1 MSKNAR
7 GRRQLIAGLGTT
19 AAAVALGSAPAGAQ
33 APASTYQPARHAA
46 DEWFANRP
54 GKHRVILDTTTPE
67 GIPDAIRFAGNLLA
81 GSKSGYGVDEADMA
95 VVICLRHGAT
105 VYAYNDALWS
115 KYGRALRGANAT
127 EAAPTAN
134 PYNSGERPQL
144 SDLAKRGVQFMV
156 CGTASRGAA
165 RRVAGQNGDADAVF
179 KEIEAGLIPNARI
192 VAAGV
197 VGVTHAQEYGYSYLF
212 VG

>member
-1 MSKNAR
+1 
-7 GRRQLIAGLGTT
+7 LIAGLGTS
-19 AAAVALGSAPAGAQ
+19 AAAIALVGTPAAAQTASAF
-33 APASTYQPARHAA
+33 QPARHTE
-46 DEWFANRP
+46 DGWFANRP

-67 GIPDAIRFAGNLLA
+67 AIPDAIRFAGNLFT
-81 GSKSGYGVDEADMA
+81 GNKVGYSVDEGDVAI
-95 VVICLRHGAT
+95 VICLRHSAT

-115 KYGRALRGANAT
+115 KYGRALRGT
-127 EAAPTAN
+127 EVAGAAPSAN
-134 PYNSGERPQL
+134 PYNSGERAPL

-165 RRVAGQNGDADAVF
+165 RRVAGATGDADAVF
-179 KEIEAGLIPNARI
+179 KEIEAGLIPNARL